1 MKLVLFIITI
11 FSTNILFAA
20 PIKSSEAVPRFQEKQ
35 DFFSVTTFYYI
46 PDQTYQY
53 LTNVFNSF
61 HKKLSFDTSIKKSTF
76 KKSYYNEIVSLP
88 LIAENKYGMNFEVF
102 GNLSDPET
110 SYLSNLPSDI
120 SLYNYYTYTSTFE
133 LSNSELSIGAG
144 FSVHTSPNTKLK
156 LVISDGDLP
165 GYGSSN
171 ALFGFE
177 TIF

>member
-1 MKLVLFIITI
+1 MKLVLLIIAT

-20 PIKSSEAVPRFQEKQ
+20 PIKSSEVAPRFQEKQ

-53 LTNVFNSF
+53 LSNVFHSF
-61 HKKLSFDTSIKKSTF
+61 HKKLSFDTSIKSSTF
-76 KKSYYNEIVSLP
+76 QKSKYNEIVSLP
-88 LIAENKYGMNFEVF
+88 LIADNKYGMNFEVF
-102 GNLSDPET
+102 GNLSDPDT
-110 SYLSNLPSDI
+110 SYLSNLSNNS
-120 SLYNYYTYTSTFE
+120 SLYNYYTETGTFE

-144 FSVHTSPNTKLK
+144 FSVHTSASTKLK
-156 LVISDGDLP
+156 LIISDGDLP